1 MAISPDDQ
9 RRIDAAAARAGVDAA
24 TLAAV
29 VAEGATL
36 TAAQRDRVRRE
47 KGLDAKESRDNE
59 IDAVAIELARAQK
72 AVPTPELAVA
82 AFKADSADPASWDRP
97 TRAFA
102 RRVSRRTGAGIQMQ
116 APAPAAQIDT
126 PVEATPAP
134 MDVAPPAGEAEPQG
148 RQFGRAP
155 EPEPVADE
163 ADPQWVDAYRSG
175 QMSPQDRAEF
185 EADVKAGRLRLPE
198 GVQLAQAP
206 AAPAPSGGIL
216 DSLADVVT
224 GDSRK
229 TAQTEASLDVNLS
242 PQMQRLRMQSIAPGS
257 DRLSR
262 TYDPNMPLG
271 ERVKQQVVDTALGTA
286 QSVGNMLLGGVPG
299 MIGRLGLESAP
310 QREQMQ
316 MVAAANPQLQ
326 VVRDERGNQSFI
338 DPATGA
344 RYGETPGLGLTDIPR
359 IAATV
364 GPGLVPGAGGLTG
377 ARAIG
382 AAMGLQG
389 AQEAAQGLM
398 GGEVNVEDVAL
409 AGVGEA
415 LPMLRAAKPAA
426 EAAAEGAEAVAKGVP
441 LVESKVLGADI
452 RAAAGGNAE
461 AMARVASLAA
471 VDKEAAKAAADLGL
485 DLPLNVLADGPQIRE
500 AADAVISKMAGPERA
515 AFKESEVALA
525 KKADEVLASFDAA
538 FVDGRVAPGEV
549 SAKVAASMK
558 AARDQAEAS
567 AKAAYRQVDEVVP
580 NESIVQMNAVR
591 MQIMKRA
598 EQVGSEGLS
607 APERAILEKI
617 KEGDVP
623 LGLIRQEKSLIG
635 EAVGR
640 LNASS
645 PYASMEKGAMKALY
659 AALAAD
665 EAAAVARIGGDNAAK
680 MLKKAHNF
688 TKVQKGIEERI
699 IKAFGKADDGDITP
713 LMRRALT
720 NAVSDDNK
728 ALKELIKVVP
738 KENRREVLA
747 TAIAGLGRDTGGRF
761 NAAKFADAYPGLWK
775 NKVARDLIRE
785 NLGPEADK
793 MLGALASV
801 SKRVAYANKRTP
813 KTGESLQELAR
824 MDAAPG
830 IIGRVVQSG
839 IGKAA
844 ITGAAG
850 AASGGLAA
858 GAVAGL
864 LGMVPNKA
872 KGATLEAMSALLR
885 DDSFAKLAIDMANGT
900 VPPADVKR
908 MARNPRFRA
917 FLRAIKEPY
926 DPTAA
931 EKWLTQSFRGATMG
945 GDREPVEKRPTL

>member
-9 RRIDAAAARAGVDAA
+9 RRIDAAATRAGVDAA

-29 VAEGATL
+29 VAEGASL

-47 KGLDAKESRDNE
+47 KGLDARESRDNE
-59 IDAVAIELARAQK
+59 IDAIALELARAQK
-72 AVPTPELAVA
+72 AAPSPELAVA

-102 RRVSRRTGAGIQMQ
+102 RRVSRRTASGVQMQ
-116 APAPAAQIDT
+116 APAPAPA
-126 PVEATPAP
+126 AAAPAP
-134 MDVAPPAGEAEPQG
+134 APTPMDAAPPAGEAEPQG
-148 RQFGRAP
+148 RQFGA
-155 EPEPVADE
+155 PEPVADE
-163 ADPQWVDAYRSG
+163 ADPMWVDAYRSG

-198 GVQLAQAP
+198 GVTLQAP
-206 AAPAPSGGIL
+206 AAPAASGGVF
-216 DSLADVVT
+216 DTLADVVT

-242 PQMQRLRMQSIAPGS
+242 PQMAQMRMAALQGGGPAPVN
-257 DRLSR
+257 
-262 TYDPNMPLG
+262 PNLPLADQ
-271 ERVKQQVVDTALGTA
+271 VKQGIIGGIKQGVGGALQAVT
-286 QSVGNMLLGGVPG
+286 GGLTG
-299 MIGRLGLESAP
+299 GAALAGLESAP

-316 MVAAANPQLQ
+316 MVAAQTPGLQ
-326 VVRDERGNQSFI
+326 VARDERGNQSFI

-344 RYGETPGLGLTDIPR
+344 RFGETPGLGLTDIPR
-359 IAATV
+359 VAATV
-364 GPGLVPGAGGLTG
+364 GPGLVPGAGGLSV
-377 ARAIG
+377 IN
-382 AAMGLQG
+382 AAGVGMGLQA
-389 AQEAAQGLM
+389 AQEAAQAGL
-398 GGEVNVEDVAL
+398 GGQFNIEDVAL
-409 AGVGEA
+409 AGLGELVPAA
-415 LPMLRAAKPAA
+415 LAKPAA

-607 APERAILEKI
+607 TPERALLEKI

-761 NAAKFADAYPGLWK
+761 SASKFADAYPGLWK
-775 NKVARDLIRE
+775 NKVARELIRE
-785 NLGPEADK
+785 NLGEEADK
-793 MLGALASV
+793 MLGALAAV

-864 LGMVPNKA
+864 LGMIPNKA

-885 DDSFAKLAIDMANGT
+885 DDAFAKLAIDMANGT

-945 GDREPVEKRPTL
+945 GDRDTVKQEPKL

>member
-9 RRIDAAAARAGVDAA
+9 RRIDAAATRAGVDAA

-29 VAEGATL
+29 VAEGASL

-47 KGLDAKESRDNE
+47 KGLDARESRDNE
-59 IDAVAIELARAQK
+59 IDAMAIELARAQK
-72 AVPTPELAVA
+72 AAPSPELAVA
-82 AFKADSADPASWDRP
+82 AFKADSADQASWDRP

-102 RRVSRRTGAGIQMQ
+102 RRVSRRTASGIQMQ
-116 APAPAAQIDT
+116 PAPAPAAAA
-126 PVEATPAP
+126 PAPAPAP
-134 MDVAPPAGEAEPQG
+134 MDAAPPAGEAEPQG
-148 RQFGRAP
+148 RQFGA
-155 EPEPVADE
+155 PEPVADE
-163 ADPQWVDAYRSG
+163 ADPMWVDAYRSG

-198 GVQLAQAP
+198 GVTLQAPTAP
-206 AAPAPSGGIL
+206 AASGGIL
-216 DSLADVVT
+216 DTLADVVT

-242 PQMQRLRMQSIAPGS
+242 PQFNQMQQQAMTQVFPTSPLPQYPPDASLA
-257 DRLSR
+257 DRLKENVIR
-262 TYDPNMPLG
+262 T
-271 ERVKQQVVDTALGTA
+271 VKQTGGMTLNALT
-286 QSVGNMLLGGVPG
+286 GGIAG
-299 MIGRLGLESAP
+299 MVSNLALQSAP

-316 MVAAANPQLQ
+316 MVAAQNPNLRI
-326 VVRDERGNQSFI
+326 VTDEKGNQSFV
-338 DPATGA
+338 DTTYGA
-344 RYGETPGLGLTDIPR
+344 PVTYGETPGLGLTDIPR

-398 GGEVNVEDVAL
+398 GGEVNPADVAL

-426 EAAAEGAEAVAKGVP
+426 DAVAEGAEAAAKGVP

-558 AARDQAEAS
+558 AARDQAESS

-635 EAVGR
+635 DAVGR

-665 EAAAVARIGGDNAAK
+665 EAAAVARIGGDSAAK

-738 KENRREVLA
+738 KEHRREVLA

-761 NAAKFADAYPGLWK
+761 SASKFADAYPGLWK
-775 NKVARDLIRE
+775 NKVARELIRE
-785 NLGPEADK
+785 NLGEEADK
-793 MLGALASV
+793 MLGALAAV

-864 LGMVPNKA
+864 LGMIPNKA

-885 DDSFAKLAIDMANGT
+885 DDAFAKLAIDMANGT
-900 VPPADVKR
+900 VPPADIKR

-917 FLRAIKEPY
+917 FLRAIREPY

-945 GDREPVEKRPTL
+945 GDRDTVKQEPKL

>member
-9 RRIDAAAARAGVDAA
+9 RRIDAAATRAGVDAA

-29 VAEGATL
+29 VAEGASL

-72 AVPTPELAVA
+72 VAPTPELAVA

-102 RRVSRRTGAGIQMQ
+102 RRVSRRTASGVQMQ
-116 APAPAAQIDT
+116 PAPAPAAAASA
-126 PVEATPAP
+126 PAPAP
-134 MDVAPPAGEAEPQG
+134 MDAPPAGEAKPQG
-148 RQFGRAP
+148 RQFGA
-155 EPEPVADE
+155 PEPVADE
-163 ADPQWVDAYRSG
+163 ADPMWVDAYRSG

-198 GVQLAQAP
+198 GVTLQAP

-216 DSLADVVT
+216 DTLADVVT

-229 TAQTEASLDVNLS
+229 TAQTEAALDVNLS
-242 PQMQRLRMQSIAPGS
+242 PQFNQMQQQAMTQVFPTSPVSQFPPDASLA
-257 DRLSR
+257 DRLKEGVIR
-262 TYDPNMPLG
+262 T
-271 ERVKQQVVDTALGTA
+271 VKQTGGMTLNALT
-286 QSVGNMLLGGVPG
+286 GGIAG
-299 MIGRLGLESAP
+299 MVSNLALQSAP

-316 MVAAANPQLQ
+316 MVAAQNPNLRI
-326 VVRDERGNQSFI
+326 VTDEKGNQSFV
-338 DPATGA
+338 DTTYGA
-344 RYGETPGLGLTDIPR
+344 PVTYGETPGLGLTDIPR

-382 AAMGLQG
+382 AAMGFQG

-398 GGEVNVEDVAL
+398 GGEVNPADVAL

-426 EAAAEGAEAVAKGVP
+426 EAATEGAEAAAKGVP

-549 SAKVAASMK
+549 SAKVFASLK
-558 AARDQAEAS
+558 AAREEVKQQAGALYQQVDDVLKPAEVADLGNVREVLNKRL
-567 AKAAYRQVDEVVP
+567 ADVGGNMDRLAPAERRLMQIATDPTTTYQTLRDEKAAIQ
-580 NESIVQMNAVR
+580 A
-591 MQIMKRA
+591 
-598 EQVGSEGLS
+598 
-607 APERAILEKI
+607 AIRS
-617 KEGDVP
+617 DMA
-623 LGLIRQEKSLIG
+623 QT
-635 EAVGR
+635 
-640 LNASS
+640 
-645 PYASMEKGAMKALY
+645 PYAGVDRVRLQALESALKNDQLAVAAKVGGEDARKALME
-659 AALAAD
+659 ANRLTALQ
-665 EAAAVARIGGDNAAK
+665 
-680 MLKKAHNF
+680 KAM
-688 TKVQKGIEERI
+688 EERVVS
-699 IKAFGKADDGDITP
+699 AFGKAQDGDISP
-713 LMRRALT
+713 LARRALT

-728 ALKELIKVVP
+728 ALRQLVDIVP
-738 KENRREVLA
+738 KEHRREVLA
-747 TAIAGLGRDTGGRF
+747 TAIAGLGRGPNGAFSAQR
-761 NAAKFADAYPGLWK
+761 FADAYPGLWK
-775 NKVARDLIRE
+775 NKVAREIIRE
-785 NLGPEADK
+785 NLGEEADK
-793 MLGALASV
+793 MLGALAAV

-864 LGMVPNKA
+864 LGMIPNKA

-885 DDSFAKLAIDMANGT
+885 DDAFAKLAIDMANGT
-900 VPPADVKR
+900 VPPADIKR

-917 FLRAIKEPY
+917 FLRAIREPY

-945 GDREPVEKRPTL
+945 GDRDTVKQEPKL